1 MRGTDQSVSERNGGN
16 WAKRYSKGRQT
27 GDELLRA
34 QSEKKPSVENAPFWC
49 KKKINYTQM
58 RNLSRR
64 RKRRTSDADGTTIC
78 ASSLRE
84 KELLEQ
90 PKEKPGTRNTSY
102 NLFVPQAKAARPRT
116 QRTVRWDSKNQAQL
130 VEMLAR

>member
-16 WAKRYSKGRQT
+16 WASVTAKGGKQAT
-27 GDELLRA
+27 SS
-34 QSEKKPSVENAPFWC
+34 SEPNQRRNQALKMHLFGA
-49 KKKINYTQM
+49 KKINYTQM
-58 RNLSRR
+58 RNFSRR